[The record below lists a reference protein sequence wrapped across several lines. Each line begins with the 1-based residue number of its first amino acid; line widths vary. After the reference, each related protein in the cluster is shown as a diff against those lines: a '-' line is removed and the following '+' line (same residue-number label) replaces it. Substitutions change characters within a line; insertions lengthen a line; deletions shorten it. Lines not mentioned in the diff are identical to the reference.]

1 MNKTM
6 NKLQEYVDG
15 EKDYTKIMNY
25 FFNNRDKNWMDEL
38 GKYIADTIDIS
49 KDPSLSF
56 FADKLPKKNIITK
69 INIFN
74 NSDHIYNSIA
84 IFFLTASLGPKE
96 LIELFGKPIY
106 HDHFGEGFDRKD
118 RFRGKKKETYA
129 SFFVNINGLDF
140 HIGFDHR
147 GTGIEVEAHEGFY
160 RGTKTPTAKVQEC
173 LDALKKLV
181 DMYKEKC
188 C

>member
-1 MNKTM
+1 MI

-15 EKDYTKIMNY
+15 EKDYTKITNY
-25 FFNNRDKNWMDEL
+25 FFNNREKDWMVEL
-38 GKYIADTIDIS
+38 GKYITDTIDIE
-49 KDPSLSF
+49 KEPALSF

-74 NSDHIYNSIA
+74 NYDSIYGSIA
-84 IFFLTASLGPKE
+84 IYFLTAALGPKE
-96 LIELFGKPIY
+96 LIELFGSPIY
-106 HDHFGEGFDRKD
+106 HDQFGEGFDKKD
-118 RFRGKKKETYA
+118 RYRGKNKETYA
-129 SFFVNINGLDF
+129 SFFVNIRGLDF

-147 GTGIEVEAHEGFY
+147 GTGIEVEAHEGFH
-160 RGTKTPTAKVQEC
+160 RGVRTPTAKVQEC

>member
-1 MNKTM
+1 MEK
-6 NKLQEYVDG
+6 KLQEYVDG
-15 EKDYTKIMNY
+15 VKEYTQIMNY
-25 FFNNRDKNWMDEL
+25 FFNNREKDWMSEL
-38 GKYIADTIDIS
+38 GKYITDTIDIE
-49 KDPSLSF
+49 KNPALSF
-56 FADKLPKKNIITK
+56 FTDKLPKKKIITK
-69 INIFN
+69 LNIFS
-74 NSDHIYNSIA
+74 NSNSIYNSIA
-84 IFFLTASLGPKE
+84 IYFLTSVLGPKE

-106 HDHFGEGFDRKD
+106 HDEFGEGFDNEDGFGD
-118 RFRGKKKETYA
+118 RIKETYA
-129 SFFVNINGLDF
+129 SFFVDINGLDF

-160 RGTKTPTAKVQEC
+160 RGVRTPTAKVQEC